1 MKKKRKVL
9 LISYLKFACEVLRTT
24 RAILEIKIARPVCI
38 QYKDDK
44 GTIVHLSCDE
54 DLIDACRC
62 LRAVTTPRTC
72 IARLSVR
79 VHATSF
85 QCVHV
90 RTERTIVN
98 EPAKR
103 RCVSPKLRKQL
114 HFKEQSTTAKTTK
127 QRPPLQVFL
136 QEKNKSSRQPNT
148 TSMPIR
154 SRSVGKGVH
163 TDCWLCD
170 ISGEFPQAC
179 VSTLPYGESQY
190 RRLNC
195 GFGQCLSV
203 ECCNLLAGKQP
214 DENSK
219 MQISYVKSGT

>member
-1 MKKKRKVL
+1 MQNATNEKKERFK
-9 LISYLKFACEVLRTT
+9 LITYLKFACEVLRTI

-127 QRPPLQVFL
+127 ASSAGVLTGKS
-136 QEKNKSSRQPNT
+136 ESSRQPNT

-170 ISGEFPQAC
+170 IVPASQC
-179 VSTLPYGESQY
+179 VETAIWRVTKE
-190 RRLNC
+190 
-195 GFGQCLSV
+195 
-203 ECCNLLAGKQP
+203 
-214 DENSK
+214 
-219 MQISYVKSGT
+219 